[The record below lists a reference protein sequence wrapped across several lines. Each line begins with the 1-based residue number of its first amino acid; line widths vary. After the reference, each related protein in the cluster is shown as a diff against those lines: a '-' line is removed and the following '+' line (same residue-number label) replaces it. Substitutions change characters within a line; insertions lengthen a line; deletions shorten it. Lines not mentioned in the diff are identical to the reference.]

1 MTGRIPHPGMLGFRP
16 KTSHS
21 DGVSAHGAT
30 DVEHGTSGMS
40 GHSKWAT
47 IKRKKGAIDAK
58 RGAQFTK
65 AGKEITIAARSGGG
79 DSDAN
84 ARLRAAVTSAKAI
97 NMPNANIERAI
108 KRGTGEIEG
117 LIYEEVL
124 YEGYGAGGVAILVE
138 AATDKTTRTY
148 PEVKKIF
155 ERCGGTLG
163 NNGAVAFLFE
173 RKGVIVVPGE
183 TADEET
189 LMEVALEAG
198 ADDLEQQEDGAWE
211 ITTGQGEFST
221 VGDALDAAEIATNS
235 REICMLPT
243 TTTAVAGDDAQKVL
257 RLIDMLDDHD
267 DVQKVWA
274 NFDISD
280 EDMAKFGE

>member
-1 MTGRIPHPGMLGFRP
+1 
-16 KTSHS
+16 
-21 DGVSAHGAT
+21 
-30 DVEHGTSGMS
+30 MS

-65 AGKEITIAARSGGG
+65 CAKEITIAARSGGG
-79 DSDAN
+79 DPDMN
-84 ARLRAAVTSAKAI
+84 PRLRAAVAAAKAI
-97 NMPNANIERAI
+97 NMPNANIDRAI

-117 LIYEEVL
+117 AQYEEVT
-124 YEGYGAGGVAILVE
+124 YEGYGAGGVAVLVE
-138 AATDKTTRTY
+138 CATDKTSRTY

-155 ERCGGTLG
+155 ERGGGSLG
-163 NNGAVAFLFE
+163 NTGSVAFLFE
-173 RKGVIVVPGE
+173 RKGVIVVPSE
-183 TADEET
+183 AADEEK

-198 ADDLEQQEDGAWE
+198 AEDLEQQGDGAWE
-211 ITTGQGEFST
+211 ITADQGAYT
-221 VGDALDAAEIATNS
+221 AVCDALDAAGIATAS
-235 REICMLPT
+235 RELSMVPT
-243 TTTAVAGDDAQKVL
+243 TSAAVEGDTAHAVL

-280 EDMAKFGE
+280 EDMASFGE